1 MEVAVIETV
10 YRTSHRSFCLIRST
24 LINPNAWRAA
34 LAIGLSSAMFA
45 GCTDMVTFS
54 KQSHDEGMG
63 YYQQKDYADAAGAFR
78 NAVRQVPNDYT
89 DEYYL
94 ANCYAAQGQWQQAI
108 QCYSTAREVMSIDGF
123 GQQDTK
129 MKYQV
134 LDGLASAIASS
145 DTRDSDIN
153 AAVAKA
159 QSRQSADDYL
169 LLAKIYVNR
178 GDADSAIDAYD
189 RAAMIDPENFYVAKE
204 YGLYLLRLG
213 QNQKAE
219 IPLRRAYAIDST
231 DQQVADAL
239 RQIGVVPG
247 PSIKDQDALA
257 KPLIPNG
264 PIPEVDLGKMMNN
277 LGGSAAPASSTQSP
291 RD

>member
-1 MEVAVIETV
+1 MEVAVIEGIIRV
-10 YRTSHRSFCLIRST
+10 AHLSGRFFNQKLTSVLLI
-24 LINPNAWRAA
+24 AG
-34 LAIGLSSAMFA
+34 LAG
-45 GCTDMVTFS
+45 GCADFVTFS
-54 KQSHDEGMG
+54 KQSHDQGME

-78 NAVRQVPNDYT
+78 NAVRQVPNDYQ
-89 DEYYL
+89 DHYWL
-94 ANCYAAQGQWQQAI
+94 ATSLAAQGQWEQAI
-108 QCYSTAREVMSIDGF
+108 HSYYDAWEVMSVDGF
-123 GQQDTK
+123 GKQDIQL
-129 MKYQV
+129 KYQV

-145 DTRDSDIN
+145 DTRDSDTN
-153 AAVAKA
+153 SVEAKA
-159 QSRQSADDYL
+159 HERQSADDYL
-169 LLAKIYVNR
+169 LLAKIYVDR
-178 GDADSAIDAYD
+178 RDADSAIDAYD

>member
-10 YRTSHRSFCLIRST
+10 YRVAHRSLDLIHSS
-24 LINPNAWRAA
+24 LLNPNAWRAG
-34 LAIGLSSAMFA
+34 LAIGLSSALLG

-94 ANCYAAQGQWQQAI
+94 ASCYAAQGQWQQAI
-108 QCYSTAREVMSIDGF
+108 QCYNTTRQVMSIDGF

-169 LLAKIYVNR
+169 LLAKIYVDR

-219 IPLRRAYAIDST
+219 TPLRRAYAIDST
-231 DQQVADAL
+231 DQQVADGL
-239 RQIGVVPG
+239 RQIGIVPG

-257 KPLIPNG
+257 KPLIPQG